1 MSERKV
7 KEKRDEQKSVGS
19 CVPDSYAN
27 SAKWSGEKEQLL
39 NTHRGWF
46 VAYQDGERVALEP
59 SLDRLVAAMDEKL
72 GSPRKP
78 CEFHEI
84 IEQPLVERGPSPRY
98 SLVHSK
104 K

>member
-7 KEKRDEQKSVGS
+7 KEKKDERKSAGS
-19 CVPDSYAN
+19 CVPGFYAN
-27 SAKWSGEKEQLL
+27 RDIWSREKEQLL
-39 NTHRGWF
+39 KTHRGWF

-98 SLVHSK
+98 SLVHSTK
-104 K
+104 